1 MADKIRVV
9 PELMDNMTQTF
20 LQGAEELQDT
30 MQEMQ
35 RIANTLEEGA
45 LLGQGGEAFTTA
57 IRGKLSPAISKLV
70 DKFQELAA
78 DVRTAKEIIVEEKD
92 AGEVA
97 PKFG

>member
-9 PELMDNMTQTF
+9 PELMDNMTQTL

-35 RIANTLEEGA
+35 RIAITLEEGA
-45 LLGQGGEAFTTA
+45 LLGQGGEAFTMA

-70 DKFQELAA
+70 DKFQELAN
-78 DVRTAKEIIVEEKD
+78 DVRAAKEIIVEEKD

>member
-20 LQGAEELQDT
+20 LQGVEQLQDT

-35 RIANTLEEGA
+35 RIANTLEDGA
-45 LLGQGGEAFTTA
+45 LLGQGGEAFIMA
-57 IRGKLSPAISKLV
+57 IRGKLCPAISKLT
-70 DKFQELAA
+70 DKFEELAN
-78 DVRTAKEIIVEEKD
+78 DVRTVKEIFVQD
-92 AGEVA
+92 TDQGTVA